1 MNVLLD
7 THVWLWWLTSDPRL
21 PASERRALDDEA
33 EAGRVRLSAMSLW
46 EAQMLHGKGRLA
58 LPLSF
63 GEWLRRAADPRI
75 LTLAPLDVSVVTA
88 LDDLPESFRGDPA
101 DRVIVATSRVH
112 MWALATHD
120 AAIRRSRA
128 ARLWKPAGR
137 A

>member
-21 PASERRALDDEA
+21 PPPERRALDDEA
-33 EAGRVRLSAMSLW
+33 EAGRIRLSAMSLW
-46 EAQMLHGKGRLA
+46 EAQMLHRKGRLS

-75 LTLAPLDVSVVTA
+75 LTIAPLDVSVVTA
-88 LDDLPESFRGDPA
+88 LDELPVSFHGDPA
-101 DRVIVATSRVH
+101 DRVIVATARVH
-112 MWALATHD
+112 EWPIATHD
-120 AAIRRSRA
+120 GAIRRSRVA
-128 ARLWKPAGR
+128 QLWKPAGK